1 MFPLMAFAQKTKK
14 VCGEYI
20 YYAPSTQSL
29 EDAKYTA
36 LERAKLQALADEF
49 GTVITQSNS
58 TVMTMENGKTD
69 SRFFSLSGSE
79 VKGEWIENVGEPEY
93 EITFEQNMLVI
104 KCAVCGRAREIQNST
119 VDFTAKILRNGTEE
133 KFVSSEFH
141 DGDNMYLYFQSPV
154 DGYVAAYLIDE
165 SPTAFCLLPYQ
176 ADSDGQQFVKH
187 GEPYVFFAPEKAKEE
202 MNLVDQYTLTCSG
215 AAENDQIYVIFSPL
229 PFTKAVDNAGSNLL
243 PRQLTYREFTEWLAN
258 CRKKDNRMGVK
269 VIHITVRP

>member
-79 VKGEWIENVGEPEY
+79 VKGEWIENL
-93 EITFEQNMLVI
+93 F
-104 KCAVCGRAREIQNST
+104 NS
-119 VDFTAKILRNGTEE
+119 DFDR
-133 KFVSSEFH
+133 
-141 DGDNMYLYFQSPV
+141 
-154 DGYVAAYLIDE
+154 
-165 SPTAFCLLPYQ
+165 
-176 ADSDGQQFVKH
+176 
-187 GEPYVFFAPEKAKEE
+187 
-202 MNLVDQYTLTCSG
+202 
-215 AAENDQIYVIFSPL
+215 
-229 PFTKAVDNAGSNLL
+229 
-243 PRQLTYREFTEWLAN
+243 
-258 CRKKDNRMGVK
+258 
-269 VIHITVRP
+269 